1 MDSILG
7 NDSIEHAMLQNTIDL
22 NNTILRRQQ
31 MAIERYKL
39 AADNRR
45 QEIKRM
51 GIEMAVK
58 ERKQRVLMRNNE
70 MKRSKLA
77 MRKQALEIKNGQLM
91 MERNEARFTINVMV
105 ILLTILFIL
114 VITAF
119 LIQMARRKHISKMI
133 EMTNNMHKART
144 KAIQA
149 TEMKDKFIQNM
160 SHEIRTPLNAISGF
174 AQLLALPADTF
185 SDEERKEFAMHIHH
199 NITLLTML
207 IDDIIN
213 IGEIE
218 KGNYH
223 FEKKQWKAN
232 DLARRAMSVVRYRV
246 PGNITLSLSTTL
258 DDSHLLLT
266 DGNRVQQVL
275 INYLTNAIKHTS
287 EGRINVAVCQD
298 MIDGKPAIRYTVSD
312 TGEGI
317 PKEDAE
323 HIFERFVKLNS
334 FVQGTGLGL
343 QISKEIVQR
352 LGGVVGVES
361 EPGEGSMF
369 WFDIPVENGVQGTAK

>member
-1 MDSILG
+1 
-7 NDSIEHAMLQNTIDL
+7 
-22 NNTILRRQQ
+22 
-31 MAIERYKL
+31 
-39 AADNRR
+39 
-45 QEIKRM
+45 
-51 GIEMAVK
+51 
-58 ERKQRVLMRNNE
+58 
-70 MKRSKLA
+70 
-77 MRKQALEIKNGQLM
+77 
-91 MERNEARFTINVMV
+91 
-105 ILLTILFIL
+105 
-114 VITAF
+114 
-119 LIQMARRKHISKMI
+119 
-133 EMTNNMHKART
+133 
-144 KAIQA
+144 
-149 TEMKDKFIQNM
+149 
-160 SHEIRTPLNAISGF
+160 
-174 AQLLALPADTF
+174 
-185 SDEERKEFAMHIHH
+185 
-199 NITLLTML
+199 ML

-323 HIFERFVKLNS
+323 HIFERFVKLND

-343 QISKEIVQR
+343 NICRTISQNLNGRVFVDTAYPDCDPQTEHGARFVFIV
-352 LGGVVGVES
+352 
-361 EPGEGSMF
+361 PA
-369 WFDIPVENGVQGTAK
+369 T